1 MSFIDIIKNSPI
13 FSNCGVAGC
22 GKVQTPPI
30 TENEIYKRCL
40 KPHIQGMNDEDIP
53 AFCLKYTTDKIKA
66 DAEYAAAME
75 EIRKHGYSSN
85 ANLPPH
91 EGGGKQGG
99 KLPDAVPPKYDI
111 NYTNTAIFG
120 AIGGGIGYLV
130 AKKLIKTDKV
140 LFPILIGAAA
150 FAYYHIDMSKKNR

>member
-1 MSFIDIIKNSPI
+1 MSFIDIIKSDPLNT
-13 FSNCGVAGC
+13 NCGVVGC
-22 GKVQTPPI
+22 WGKDELGRTTLNGKV
-30 TENEIYKRCL
+30 
-40 KPHIQGMNDEDIP
+40 IP
-53 AFCLKYTTDKIKA
+53 D
-66 DAEYAAAME
+66 
-75 EIRKHGYSSN
+75 GGN

-140 LFPILIGAAA
+140 LIPILIGAAA
-150 FAYYHIDMSKKNR
+150 FAYYQIDMSKKNR